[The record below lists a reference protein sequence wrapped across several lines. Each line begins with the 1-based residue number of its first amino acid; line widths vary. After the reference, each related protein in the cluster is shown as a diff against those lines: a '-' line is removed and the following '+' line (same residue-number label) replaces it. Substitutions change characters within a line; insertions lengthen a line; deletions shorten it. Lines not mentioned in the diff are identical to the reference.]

1 MGPKVTQTSV
11 NLSAVD
17 LSLLSG
23 SATIKDMVVGN
34 PQGYSTPQAFSV
46 GTIAVSLPRFQLFQI
61 KFGVFNPRESPQIT
75 YEGSLVP
82 VI

>member
-1 MGPKVTQTSV
+1 
-11 NLSAVD
+11 

-46 GTIAVSLPRFQLFQI
+46 GTIAVSLAPLSVVSNKI
-61 KFGVFNPRESPQIT
+61 LVYSIHVESPQIT
-75 YEGSLVP
+75 YEGKLSASNLNKF
-82 VI
+82 